1 MEGIERVIITAL
13 YGCGGGGVSRIM
25 DMSSVQ
31 QQLEM
36 LTWLIQRE
44 KLAIA
49 DNELVE
55 RLPNG

>member
-13 YGCGGGGVSRIM
+13 YGCGGGVSRIM